1 MLVLGRPAKPT
12 SQNIDNQ
19 SSTTEWPWEGQ
30 KSSSSLLLGL
40 AIGVET
46 SRAAREKLGI
56 GSVKSSNEPS
66 LNELDPEL
74 EPKLQLVY

>member
-1 MLVLGRPAKPT
+1 MDRM
-12 SQNIDNQ
+12 
-19 SSTTEWPWEGQ
+19 
-30 KSSSSLLLGL
+30 L
-40 AIGVET
+40 AIDGIELIVINNCNLGMYLGVEM

-66 LNELDPEL
+66 LNELEPEL